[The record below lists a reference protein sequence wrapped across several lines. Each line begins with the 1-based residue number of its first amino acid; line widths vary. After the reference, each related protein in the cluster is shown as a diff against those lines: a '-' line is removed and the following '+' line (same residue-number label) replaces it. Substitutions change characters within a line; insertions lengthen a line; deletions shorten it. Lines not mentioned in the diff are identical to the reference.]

1 MNQDL
6 NWLVSDFTTRVT
18 DVTHAAVITA
28 DGLPLA
34 LSERIP
40 AGRAEQFACIASG
53 LSSLMAGTARIMNG
67 GEASQ
72 ALVEMENGLLL
83 LMMIS
88 DGSSLAVVAAP
99 GCDTELLTYEMTLL
113 VEAAG
118 EALTPRLRAV
128 SGA

>member
-6 NWLVSDFTTRVT
+6 NWLVSDFTARVT

-40 AGRAEQFACIASG
+40 AEHAEQFACIASG
-53 LSSLMAGTARIMNG
+53 LSSLMTGAARVMSA
-67 GEASQ
+67 GEATQ
-72 ALVEMENGLLL
+72 ALVEMETGLLL
-83 LMMIS
+83 IMLIG
-88 DGSSLAVVAAP
+88 DGSSLIVLALP
-99 GCDTELLTYEMTLL
+99 ECDTDLLTYEMTLL

-118 EALTPRLRAV
+118 EALTPELRAA
-128 SGA
+128 GA